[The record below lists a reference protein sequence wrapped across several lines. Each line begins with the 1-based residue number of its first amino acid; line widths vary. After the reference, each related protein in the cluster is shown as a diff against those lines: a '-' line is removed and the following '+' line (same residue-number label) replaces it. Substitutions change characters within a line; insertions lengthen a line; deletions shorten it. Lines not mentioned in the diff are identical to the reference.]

1 MNTINKFPIIQKS
14 DGKDDDE
21 FKKLVRERVYVD
33 NKICRI
39 NIIRNELID
48 RKKYLDKIIIEK
60 IEQSNSNQPY
70 DFSYERME
78 EANRN
83 NEIIREELLKVTLH
97 PDRDISWY
105 LSIDKV
111 NEIKSQFKK

>member
-21 FKKLVRERVYVD
+21 FKELVREWVYVD
-33 NKICRI
+33 NKICKI

-60 IEQSNSNQPY
+60 TT
-70 DFSYERME
+70 ERYSM
-78 EANRN
+78 NK
-83 NEIIREELLKVTLH
+83 L
-97 PDRDISWY
+97 WY
-105 LSIDKV
+105 
-111 NEIKSQFKK
+111 Q